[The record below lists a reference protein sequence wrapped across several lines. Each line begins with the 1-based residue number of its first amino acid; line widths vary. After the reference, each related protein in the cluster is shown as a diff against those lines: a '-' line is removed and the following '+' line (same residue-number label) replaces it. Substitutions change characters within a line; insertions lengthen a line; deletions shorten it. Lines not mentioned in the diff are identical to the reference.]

1 MDVQAGMK
9 DDLYNQL
16 MLIKHREGG
25 FSDSDIE
32 DLSESLSVRLC
43 ALGYVKGEVV
53 PPVRL
58 SSLGHCVSE
67 VLVYGVWAK

>member
-1 MDVQAGMK
+1 MNVQAEVK

-43 ALGYVKGEVV
+43 ALGNC
-53 PPVRL
+53 VR
-58 SSLGHCVSE
+58 E